1 MSYLSGAILII
12 LAGVLW
18 STQGLIIR
26 LLPDTGSWAILFWRS
41 AGMLPVLALWIG
53 LASRGS
59 IMTEIRSVGWAGVL
73 GGLGLVMAFSGA
85 IYAFQATSVANAV
98 LLFAA
103 SPLCA
108 AILGRVLL
116 GEDVSGLTWFAI
128 ALAALGILVMVGGG
142 LAGGAMDGNIAAL
155 VSALGF
161 AIFTVTLR
169 WGRLAN
175 MLPAVALG
183 GFFSMIAGTVALAI
197 LGNAVLIPLPEIA
210 ISALMGA
217 VTLTGG
223 MLLYT
228 IGSKVVPAAQ
238 ATLLSLVEVLLAPLW
253 VWLLLD
259 ETVSRGTLIGGAVLL
274 AAVLL
279 NAYGGRF
286 QRVQGLAPSAYHA
299 SPRGYLSAED
309 DLSGSNGD
317 GGRNEFG
324 HRVPPAAS
332 SGLR

>member
-1 MSYLSGAILII
+1 MSYLRGAILII

-26 LLPDTGSWAILFWRS
+26 LIPDTGSWAILFWRS
-41 AGMLPVLALWIG
+41 AGMLPVLAAWIAMAAG
-53 LASRGS
+53 RDV
-59 IMTEIRSVGWAGVL
+59 ITEMRAVGWAGVL

-103 SPLCA
+103 SPFFA
-108 AILGRVLL
+108 AILGRLLL
-116 GEDVSGLTWFAI
+116 GEWVSPLTWFAI
-128 ALAALGILVMVGGG
+128 VLAAVGILVMVGGG

-155 VSALGF
+155 ASALGF

-169 WGRLAN
+169 WGKLAN

-183 GFFSMIAGTVALAI
+183 GVFSMIAGAIALAI
-197 LGNAVLIPLPEIA
+197 LGKSVLIPLPEIA

-228 IGSKVVPAAQ
+228 VGSRVVPAAQ
-238 ATLLSLVEVLLAPLW
+238 ATLLSLVEVLLAPVW
-253 VWLLLD
+253 VWLLLG
-259 ETVSRGTLIGGAVLL
+259 ETVSQGTLIGGAVLL

-279 NAYGGRF
+279 NAYGGRATKA
-286 QRVQGLAPSAYHA
+286 QGA
-299 SPRGYLSAED
+299 SPL
-309 DLSGSNGD
+309 
-317 GGRNEFG
+317 
-324 HRVPPAAS
+324 
-332 SGLR
+332 GLRPHPQDI